1 VNEIQEN
8 YLRAKIDFDEAIFA
22 VECYVNCAIK
32 DAGLNLNTVPMELLL
47 SLKAEGSK
55 KFNIYTLR
63 KVLRD
68 KEAHLLEWGC
78 EYVSGL
84 NVDAQ
89 KAKTVEGSKLATIRQ
104 GMLENFSKMEG

>member
-1 VNEIQEN
+1 MNEIQES
-8 YLRAKIDFDEAIFA
+8 YLRAKIDLDEAIFA

-32 DAGLNLNTVPMELLL
+32 DAGLNLNTVPMELLI
-47 SLKAEGSK
+47 SLKAEGRK
-55 KFNIYTLR
+55 RFNVSALR

-68 KEAHLLEWGC
+68 KEAYLLGWGW
-78 EYVSGL
+78 EYVRGL